1 MILVSRMDKITIK
14 KASFK
19 DWKKYKEIRLDALQ
33 KDPESFGRAYEEEKD
48 RSESKWKEKLND
60 KNRVTLLVLNGDEA
74 IGLLGIIFES
84 SAKIAHIAD
93 IISVYL
99 KKEYRGRGIASQLM
113 NEAIKVIKAR
123 KRTKK
128 IKLNVTTNQLSA
140 VNLYKKFGFRIVGE
154 LKEEMKV
161 NGKYY
166 NSYVMELL
174 L

>member
-1 MILVSRMDKITIK
+1 MKPAIIVKR
-14 KASFK
+14 ASQK

-33 KDPESFGRAYEEEKD
+33 KNPESFGRAHEEEKN
-48 RSESKWKEKLND
+48 RSESEWKDKLKD
-60 KNRVTLLVLNGDEA
+60 KNRVTLLVLDRDNP

-84 SAKIAHIAD
+84 STRVAHITD

-99 KKEYRGRGIASQLM
+99 KEEYRGRGISSQLM
-113 NEAIKVIKAR
+113 NEALEIIKAR
-123 KRTKK
+123 KTARKV
-128 IKLNVTTNQLSA
+128 KLHVTTNQLPA

-154 LKEEMKV
+154 LQKEMNV
-161 NGKYY
+161 NGKHY